1 MSTTATQLLVGRD
14 LELRLLVEALNG
26 LPDHGAA
33 LVFRGE
39 AGIGK
44 TVLLEAAGGMATER
58 GVRVLYTAG
67 VASESDLPFSGL
79 HRLLRPVMERAD
91 ELAPA
96 YRSALLGAFGIGE
109 DPGGDPFLVGLAT
122 LDLLSRQG
130 ASQPLLVM
138 ADDLHWIDA
147 PSRDA
152 IAFVGR
158 RVESDP
164 IVLLV
169 SWREGHGAEVGE
181 LGLAE
186 YVLDRLSDSD
196 SSALLDARA
205 PGLPDGLRARR
216 VAGIRGGWQGRRDG
230 HAVECSPRAGVRRAL
245 G

>member
-1 MSTTATQLLVGRD
+1 MSTTPTQLLLGRD
-14 LELRLLVEALNG
+14 LEMRVLVEALNG

-44 TVLLEAAGGMATER
+44 TVLLEAARGMATER
-58 GVRVLYTAG
+58 GVRVLYAAG

-109 DPGGDPFLVGLAT
+109 DPGGDPFLVGMAT
-122 LDLLSRQG
+122 LDLLSRQA

-138 ADDLHWIDA
+138 ADDLHWIDV

-158 RVESDP
+158 RGGVRS
-164 IVLLV
+164 
-169 SWREGHGAEVGE
+169 
-181 LGLAE
+181 
-186 YVLDRLSDSD
+186 DRL
-196 SSALLDARA
+196 ARLVA
-205 PGLPDGLRARR
+205 RGPRGGGRRARSGGTRTGSPVGLRLVGA
-216 VAGIRGGWQGRRDG
+216 
-230 HAVECSPRAGVRRAL
+230 P
-245 G
+245 